1 MSRELRTMPAWKLPD
16 VRDTPDARRS
26 SVTLETRLVKRQ
38 LAGILLTCL
47 ATAAGAESREWVE
60 LTFDKYKGKL
70 YAAYTEELKINPG
83 FKGKVEIEFGVAT
96 NGKVTS
102 CRLKKSE
109 MPNPRFGDTLCARV
123 REFQFPPRQAPTTIE
138 KRIDFYPAA

>member
-1 MSRELRTMPAWKLPD
+1 M
-16 VRDTPDARRS
+16 RDTPDARCS

-70 YAAYTEELKINPG
+70 YAAYTEELKVNPG
-83 FKGKVEIEFGVAT
+83 FKGKVVMEIGVGT

-102 CRLKKSE
+102 CSLVKIQ
-109 MPNPRFGDTLCARV
+109 MPNPRFVDTLCARV
-123 REFQFPPRQAPTTIE
+123 REMQFPPRPAPTTVT
-138 KRIDFYPAA
+138 KPIDFYPAA